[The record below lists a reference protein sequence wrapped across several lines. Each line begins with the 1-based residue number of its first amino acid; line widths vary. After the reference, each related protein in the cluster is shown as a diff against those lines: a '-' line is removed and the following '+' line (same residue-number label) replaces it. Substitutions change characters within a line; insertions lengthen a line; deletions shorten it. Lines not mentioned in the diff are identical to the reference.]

1 VHANIDEAVIR
12 NIRTA
17 STPPPPP
24 PPPPPTTTTTTTTTI
39 TIENNIGSY
48 FFLANFRSE

>member
-1 VHANIDEAVIR
+1 VHADIDEAVIR
-12 NIRTA
+12 YIRTA

-24 PPPPPTTTTTTTTTI
+24 TTTTTI

-48 FFLANFRSE
+48 FFVCKF